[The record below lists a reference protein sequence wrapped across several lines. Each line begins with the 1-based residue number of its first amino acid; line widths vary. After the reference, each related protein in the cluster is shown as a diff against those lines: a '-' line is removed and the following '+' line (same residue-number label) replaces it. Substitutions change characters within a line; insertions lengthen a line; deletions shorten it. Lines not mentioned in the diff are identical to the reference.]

1 MKLKRLG
8 SIFLAAAMMTAALTG
23 CGGGSSKDSNGG
35 DSASGGKS
43 TVTLWATGSDN
54 VRSIFEKLTE
64 DFNTNSEYKDQ
75 YQVELQFMLSGTGAQ
90 GLADMVAA
98 AGKAGQTNTDY
109 DIVDWSGDDLA
120 KIMSKIGEESFVKLD
135 KSKIPNAA
143 SVEAKSAV
151 AQDYAQPY
159 RGTTVILA
167 YDSEKVPTP
176 PKTMDELVE
185 WMKANPG
192 RFAYNAPGTGG
203 AGDSFARTSVYNF
216 LPEEAITS
224 GDEKW
229 VGEWDKGFE
238 FLKSIHPY
246 MYKSGGSIVYP
257 NKNQGTLDLLNQG
270 EIDMCPNWADM
281 VLSQRAQGAIKDT
294 IKITQIDP
302 SLTGSLQTL
311 TIPTFGSNEEG
322 AYAFMNYMLS
332 EQAQQIMVNDMAAI
346 PLIDTSKMD
355 MTGYEDLQGL
365 DVSNFRILSIGA
377 LGTYFLRKKKFVY
390 TLPPVIA
397 NIIIVPLVL
406 RYGYGFTTVYK
417 GVDISLLFNAVTVGI
432 GEIISICVLG
442 SLLKGILSK
451 YRNVIFKQDEA

>member
-23 CGGGSSKDSNGG
+23 CGGGDSKANGG
-35 DSASGGKS
+35 DSKADGGKS

-143 SVEAKSAV
+143 SVEAKSSV

-167 YDSEKVPTP
+167 YDSEKVPNP

-203 AGDSFARTSVYNF
+203 AG
-216 LPEEAITS
+216 
-224 GDEKW
+224 
-229 VGEWDKGFE
+229 
-238 FLKSIHPY
+238 
-246 MYKSGGSIVYP
+246 
-257 NKNQGTLDLLNQG
+257 
-270 EIDMCPNWADM
+270 
-281 VLSQRAQGAIKDT
+281 
-294 IKITQIDP
+294 
-302 SLTGSLQTL
+302 
-311 TIPTFGSNEEG
+311 
-322 AYAFMNYMLS
+322 
-332 EQAQQIMVNDMAAI
+332 
-346 PLIDTSKMD
+346 
-355 MTGYEDLQGL
+355 
-365 DVSNFRILSIGA
+365 
-377 LGTYFLRKKKFVY
+377 
-390 TLPPVIA
+390 
-397 NIIIVPLVL
+397 
-406 RYGYGFTTVYK
+406 
-417 GVDISLLFNAVTVGI
+417 
-432 GEIISICVLG
+432 
-442 SLLKGILSK
+442 
-451 YRNVIFKQDEA
+451 